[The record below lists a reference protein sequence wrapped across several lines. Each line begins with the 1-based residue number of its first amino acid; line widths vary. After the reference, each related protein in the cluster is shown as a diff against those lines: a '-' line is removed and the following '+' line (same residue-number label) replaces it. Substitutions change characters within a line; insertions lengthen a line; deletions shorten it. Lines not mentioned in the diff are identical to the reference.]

1 MSSEEDLG
9 GGSDDNPDHKTSRG
23 QKKKATHAAS
33 KKETDLN
40 EEGSIVLGDSDDDG
54 LFSVFLVFCLYKTF
68 LYQKLL
74 LPIVP
79 TPPQQLLSLVKKMV
93 EKQMQKLEK

>member
-54 LFSVFLVFCLYKTF
+54 LFSVFLVFVLT
-68 LYQKLL
+68 KLFFIRSCCC
-74 LPIVP
+74 P
-79 TPPQQLLSLVKKMV
+79 LS
-93 EKQMQKLEK
+93 